1 MANTESYEE
10 PLFAQTN
17 LLELVN
23 TLPIRQDIVLIGG
36 GHSHVEVLKSF
47 GMKPVPG
54 VRLTVV
60 SRDIEAPYSG
70 MLPGLMAGH
79 YRHAEAHIDLQP
91 LARFAKARLFHAS
104 ATGIDLQ
111 RGVVLTDSRPPL
123 PYDYLS
129 LNVGS
134 TPLAASIR
142 IASGN
147 PLPVKP
153 VDAFLRGWNA
163 IETRLEQLSRAARI
177 AIVGAGAGGVELCL
191 SLHHRLHHRSP
202 CVKPPHFIVITQSSD
217 VALTHA
223 ARVRSHLRNTL
234 LLRDIE
240 IRINTP
246 VIEINKAH
254 LTLGNGDELEVDET
268 ILVTGAQAP
277 HWLAESGLA
286 LDEQGFV
293 RIGPTLQSISHPR
306 VFASGD
312 VAAFDPLPLPKSGV
326 FAVRQGPLLSENLRR
341 LSIHRSPLPYRPQ
354 KRTLALISTGDKAAI
369 ISYGPLAFQGQWIWR
384 WKDWIDRR
392 WMRKYQDL
400 PLMEANSVPEHSATP
415 SAFAMRC
422 GGCGSKVSSAVLKR
436 VLNKLPK
443 VNRDGVVL
451 GFEGGDD
458 AAVLRVPPNQ
468 VLVQSVDHFRPFI
481 DDAYLFGQITANHCL
496 SDLYAMGASPH
507 SAQAMVTVAVGLESK
522 VESDLFYLLA
532 GTLDTLRT
540 ANVALVGGHTAEG
553 SEMILGLTVNGFAE
567 EEQLLSKGR
576 LCVGDQ
582 LILTKPLGTGVIF
595 AADMYARS
603 SGGAIKAAVQS
614 MLISN
619 QRGAQTL
626 GEFEVKA
633 CTDITGFGVLGHLV
647 EMLNSSAKAAIL
659 DVSALPLLPFTSELL
674 AQGILS
680 SLDPAN
686 RAFASQLDIESITDP
701 RLSILFDPQTSGG
714 LLGAVKRDLA
724 NACINTLRQVGYP
737 DATIIGE
744 VIEGIPGQVHARLS
758 P

>member
-1 MANTESYEE
+1 M
-10 PLFAQTN
+10 
-17 LLELVN
+17 N

-54 VRLTVV
+54 VRLTMV
-60 SRDIEAPYSG
+60 SRDIESPYSG
-70 MLPGLMAGH
+70 MLPGLVAGH
-79 YRHAEAHIDLQP
+79 YGHTQAHIDLQP

-111 RGVVLTDSRPPL
+111 RGTVLIDSRPPL

-129 LNVGS
+129 LDVGS
-134 TPLAASIR
+134 TPLITSIR
-142 IASGN
+142 VTSGS

-153 VDAFLRGWNA
+153 VDAFLCDWRA
-163 IETRLEQLSRAARI
+163 VEAKLRQLDRSARI

-191 SLHHRLHHRSP
+191 SLHHRLSQQSP
-202 CVKPPHFIVITQSSD
+202 SIKPPHFIVITQSSD

-223 ARVRSHLRNTL
+223 PRVRTRLRNAL

-240 IRINTP
+240 IRTHTP
-246 VIEINKAH
+246 VVEINKTH
-254 LTLGNGDELEVDET
+254 LTLGNGAKLEVDET

-277 HWLAESGLA
+277 HWLTESGLE

-293 RIGPTLQSISHPR
+293 RVGPTLQSTSHPR
-306 VFASGD
+306 VFAAGD
-312 VAAFDPLPLPKSGV
+312 VAAFNPFPLPKSGV

-341 LSIHRSPLPYRPQ
+341 LSTHRSPLPYRPQ

-369 ISYGPLAFQGQWIWR
+369 ASYGPLTCQGQWVWHC
-384 WKDWIDRR
+384 KDWIDRR

-400 PLMEANSVPEHSATP
+400 PLMEAESAIEHLAVPST
-415 SAFAMRC
+415 FAMRC

-436 VLNKLPK
+436 VLNKLPR

-451 GFEGGDD
+451 GLEGSDD

-507 SAQAMVTVAVGLESK
+507 SAQAMVTLTAGLESK
-522 VESDLFYLLA
+522 VESDLFYLLS

-540 ANVALVGGHTAEG
+540 ANVTLVGGHTAEG
-553 SEMILGLTVNGFAE
+553 PEMILGLTVNGFAE
-567 EEQLLSKGR
+567 EDRLLSKGH

-595 AADMYARS
+595 AADMRARA
-603 SGGAIKAAVQS
+603 SGRAIKAAVQS

-626 GEFEVKA
+626 GEFEAKA
-633 CTDITGFGVLGHLV
+633 CTDITGFGVLGHLI
-647 EMLNSSAKAAIL
+647 EMLNASAKAAIL
-659 DVSALPLLPFTSELL
+659 DISALPLLPYADELL
-674 AQGILS
+674 AKGILS
-680 SLDPAN
+680 SLDLAN
-686 RAFASQLDIESITDP
+686 RAFADQLDIKSTADP

-724 NACINTLRQVGYP
+724 NACVHTLHQAGYP
-737 DATIIGE
+737 NATIIGE
-744 VIEGIPGQVHARLS
+744 VIEGIPGQVRTRLS
-758 P
+758 L